1 MLRLN
6 RVLKIYPKLGSPF
19 LHTTPPGGSCSS
31 NNPSP
36 TPHTHTATSA
46 AKQLAQTFQLSAN
59 SAFNLALPPSFYHRH
74 LPADAVNP
82 NPNPSPGS
90 VNAQE
95 CASLDYSSN
104 NPAATEMDLI
114 NPYMRHHSFAAAAQS
129 SPPSAAQRHHLAAAA
144 AAGLT
149 NGFADVH
156 AHAMAAADYQQQ
168 LADYHSAAAAAAAY
182 ANNSNNNNNNNSPLM
197 LLKAAQGGA
206 VGARLEAKS
215 SAEDSPSTTPPPASS
230 RLHSES
236 SPSPRYEHNS
246 SPGVDSAKSFALSQR
261 SSGAE
266 DHCQNSESSPPPPD
280 YSPENLTSRKYQHP
294 NISSGLNPL
303 SLHNNNNNH
312 INNNLS
318 GNHHS
323 NNNNNSMEHKIPL
336 SFLGPPL
343 AALHSMTTEMKT
355 AQGVAAGVGSGVGAS
370 GNGLGYGH
378 SPNSHLISERVT
390 GSSSSSSTT
399 TTNSQGAANPHGI
412 DTILSKPPPVTSA
425 GLSALTGDLL
435 KTLYLKY
442 IKFVLGIP
450 RFSIAAAAAGM
461 AQYLSQS
468 QGAPLK
474 THAGHIVDRTHLYW
488 PGLQGLVANPIAWRE
503 RLSNTM
509 SANLSQ
515 SHQHHPSSDKDG
527 KKKHTRPTFS
537 GQQIFALEKTFEQTK
552 YLAGPERA
560 KLAYALGMSESQ
572 VKVWFQNRRTK
583 WRKRHAAEMATA
595 KRKQDDMGGDNDGDC
610 SDPMDSD
617 NESLDMGESPV
628 QSKRSRSS
636 SSSQQQQQQQ
646 QDNYRH

>member
-1 MLRLN
+1 
-6 RVLKIYPKLGSPF
+6 
-19 LHTTPPGGSCSS
+19 
-31 NNPSP
+31 
-36 TPHTHTATSA
+36 
-46 AKQLAQTFQLSAN
+46 
-59 SAFNLALPPSFYHRH
+59 
-74 LPADAVNP
+74 
-82 NPNPSPGS
+82 
-90 VNAQE
+90 
-95 CASLDYSSN
+95 
-104 NPAATEMDLI
+104 MDLI
-114 NPYMRHHSFAAAAQS
+114 NPYMRHHTFAAATQG

-144 AAGLT
+144 AAGLS

-156 AHAMAAADYQQQ
+156 AHAMATADYQQQ
-168 LADYHSAAAAAAAY
+168 LADYHSAAAQAAVAY
-182 ANNSNNNNNNNSPLM
+182 NNNNSSPLM
-197 LLKAAQGGA
+197 LLKAAQTQAGA
-206 VGARLEAKS
+206 TIGKPS
-215 SAEDSPSTTPPPASS
+215 SAEDSPSTTPPPTSS

-261 SSGAE
+261 SSGGE
-266 DHCQNSESSPPPPD
+266 EPCQNSESTSPPPPD
-280 YSPENLTSRKYQHP
+280 FSPENLTSRNSSKFHHP
-294 NISSGLNPL
+294 HANPHLSINI
-303 SLHNNNNNH
+303 NNNN
-312 INNNLS
+312 
-318 GNHHS
+318 
-323 NNNNNSMEHKIPL
+323 NNNNNSMDHKLPL

-343 AALHSMTTEMKT
+343 AALHSMTTEMKST
-355 AQGVAAGVGSGVGAS
+355 QGGPVVNGAGLSVGVSGVGGS
-370 GNGLGYGH
+370 STGNTMSYAH
-378 SPNSHLISERVT
+378 SPNSHLISERG
-390 GSSSSSSTT
+390 GSGGNSSTST

-412 DTILSKPPPVTSA
+412 DTILSKPPPATSA
-425 GLSALTGDLL
+425 GLSALTG
-435 KTLYLKY
+435 
-442 IKFVLGIP
+442 GIP

-515 SHQHHPSSDKDG
+515 SHQHHPSNDKDG

-610 SDPMDSD
+610 SETMDSD
-617 NESLDMGESPV
+617 NESLDMGETPA
-628 QSKRSRSS
+628 QSKRCRSS
-636 SSSQQQQQQQ
+636 GSSN

>member
-1 MLRLN
+1 
-6 RVLKIYPKLGSPF
+6 
-19 LHTTPPGGSCSS
+19 
-31 NNPSP
+31 
-36 TPHTHTATSA
+36 
-46 AKQLAQTFQLSAN
+46 
-59 SAFNLALPPSFYHRH
+59 
-74 LPADAVNP
+74 
-82 NPNPSPGS
+82 
-90 VNAQE
+90 
-95 CASLDYSSN
+95 
-104 NPAATEMDLI
+104 MDLI
-114 NPYMRHHSFAAAAQS
+114 NPYMRHHSFAAAAQG
-129 SPPSAAQRHHLAAAA
+129 SPPSAAQRHHLAAAMS
-144 AAGLT
+144 

-168 LADYHSAAAAAAAY
+168 LADYHSAAAAAAVY
-182 ANNSNNNNNNNSPLM
+182 ANNNNNNNNNNHNSSNNNNSSPLM
-197 LLKAAQGGA
+197 LLKAAHGG
-206 VGARLEAKS
+206 GLKDS
-215 SAEDSPSTTPPPASS
+215 DSPSTTPPPASS
-230 RLHSES
+230 RLHSDS

-246 SPGVDSAKSFALSQR
+246 SPGVDSAKSYALSQR

-266 DHCQNSESSPPPPD
+266 DPCQTSESASPPPQAQND
-280 YSPENLTSRKYQHP
+280 YSPENLTSQRAKFQHHHH
-294 NISSGLNPL
+294 GVNPL
-303 SLHNNNNNH
+303 ALHNANH
-312 INNNLS
+312 G
-318 GNHHS
+318 GNPGLHSNS
-323 NNNNNSMEHKIPL
+323 NNNNAMDHKLPL

-343 AALHSMTTEMKT
+343 AALHSMTTEMK
-355 AQGVAAGVGSGVGAS
+355 AGQGVGGSSTS
-370 GNGLGYGH
+370 GNGLSYGH
-378 SPNSHLISERVT
+378 SPNSHLISDRGSG

-399 TTNSQGAANPHGI
+399 TTNTNSQGAPNPHGI

-425 GLSALTGDLL
+425 GLSALTGA
-435 KTLYLKY
+435 
-442 IKFVLGIP
+442 GIP

-515 SHQHHPSSDKDG
+515 SHQHHPSNDKDG

-610 SDPMDSD
+610 SETMDSD

-628 QSKRSRSS
+628 QNKRCRSNS
-636 SSSQQQQQQQ
+636 SGSSQQQP
-646 QDNYRH
+646 DNYRH